1 MPGKILALLPI
12 ALFST
17 EKLTRLSFSNKIY
30 LLVFSKNNFKIII
43 SCVEQMRW

>member
-1 MPGKILALLPI
+1 MKLRSGLIMPGKTLALLPI

-30 LLVFSKNNFKIII
+30 LWFSPKIILK
-43 SCVEQMRW
+43 